1 MQVSTFWL
9 KNILSF
15 PTSLNL
21 TEIKNRLTICGFEF
35 EEIKIINLLNKKDI
49 IFDLKTTSNRP
60 DLLSVIG
67 LTEELNILLGSTKK
81 KTKIKLKDF
90 NFFSNYSEKIKI
102 ETSTKLFPST
112 VSFILTKINNI
123 NFKKTQPWIKERLF
137 SYNIKPE
144 NNLNDI
150 KQYLL
155 LLIFI
160 KLLNLNLYYITGDGG
175 T

>member
-1 MQVSTFWL
+1 MHVSTFWL

-21 TEIKNRLTICGFEF
+21 KEIKNRLTICGFEF

-81 KTKIKLKDF
+81 KTKIKRRFD
-90 NFFSNYSEKIKI
+90 
-102 ETSTKLFPST
+102 
-112 VSFILTKINNI
+112 V
-123 NFKKTQPWIKERLF
+123 R
-137 SYNIKPE
+137 
-144 NNLNDI
+144 
-150 KQYLL
+150 
-155 LLIFI
+155 IFVCRQQAR
-160 KLLNLNLYYITGDGG
+160 
-175 T
+175 